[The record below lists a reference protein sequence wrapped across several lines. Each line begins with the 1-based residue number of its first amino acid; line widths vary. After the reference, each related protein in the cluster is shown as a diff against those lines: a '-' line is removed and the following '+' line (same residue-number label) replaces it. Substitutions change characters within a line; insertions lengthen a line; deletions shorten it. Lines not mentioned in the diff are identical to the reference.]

1 MKKRDS
7 LIHSTLESIEWDY
20 VTLSFE
26 KLSLPWYEDK
36 RPTKSDIVNDL
47 VSLINNAID
56 EPGKEII
63 TEYWTVTFWTGENQE
78 EFLQILFTP
87 ITVFASTRNSTNKL
101 ERKVEN
107 LKERMNLY
115 LKQEDYVK
123 MAKAHKQ
130 LIKLEKVLNQQK

>member
-36 RPTKSDIVNDL
+36 RPTKSDIVNEL

-123 MAKAHKQ
+123 MSKAHKQ